1 MTYMN
6 RFISNAKT
14 SPKTTASGLAGLI
27 GSLAAARQNP
37 SVFSSAEWWTVV
49 LVSGGLL
56 FAGDAKSA

>member
-1 MTYMN
+1 MKYLK
-6 RFISNAKT
+6 RFISNARR

-37 SVFSSAEWWTVV
+37 AAISSPEWWTVV

-56 FAGDAKSA
+56 FAGDAKS